1 MDYSGVSRGVCG
13 VVWVMLASESE
24 QAKGRAGDVP
34 AGMMAVLEMETGVE
48 AGWLSRL
55 VCCQE
60 SSLAACCANN
70 PDLFRFVRR
79 QGITICKARLKRRA
93 QFACA
98 EEEDGSV

>member
-1 MDYSGVSRGVCG
+1 MV
-13 VVWVMLASESE
+13 ASQSE
-24 QAKGRAGDVP
+24 QAKGSAGDVA

-48 AGWLSRL
+48 AGWLASCCAVKASREL
-55 VCCQE
+55 EQ

-79 QGITICKARLKRRA
+79 QGITICKARLQRRA

-98 EEEDGSV
+98 EEKDGRK